1 VVVHI
6 KGQRQAV
13 SLKGAGQKVQMS
25 KKGFAVVKA
34 SPRVKASG
42 IIQEVQ
48 EGLFVARAGKPGVGA
63 GIVLPE
69 SPQVTGLPAFDGL
82 GRLFVA
88 SVWGLVVLESPATNA
103 GPIGLKFQAPV

>member
-1 VVVHI
+1 MGVEEGVVVNI
-6 KGQRQAV
+6 EGQRQAM
-13 SLKGAGQKVQMS
+13 SLEGAREKVKMS
-25 KKGFAVVKA
+25 QQCFAGVEA

-48 EGLFVARAGKPGVGA
+48 EGLFVGRGRKPGVRA

-82 GRLFVA
+82 GGLFVVHPR
-88 SVWGLVVLESPATNA
+88 SSCLE
-103 GPIGLKFQAPV
+103 L